1 VTFVL
6 KYNEAGSA
14 LSMFSLAGRMSN
26 QSEILQ
32 NVGEEFRML
41 VLRRISELGEKWG
54 ADAWN

>member
-1 VTFVL
+1 MTFVL

>member
-1 VTFVL
+1 VTFVV
-6 KYNEAGSA
+6 KYNEAGST

-32 NVGEEFRML
+32 NVGEEFPML
-41 VLRRISELGEKWG
+41 VLRRISKLGKNWG